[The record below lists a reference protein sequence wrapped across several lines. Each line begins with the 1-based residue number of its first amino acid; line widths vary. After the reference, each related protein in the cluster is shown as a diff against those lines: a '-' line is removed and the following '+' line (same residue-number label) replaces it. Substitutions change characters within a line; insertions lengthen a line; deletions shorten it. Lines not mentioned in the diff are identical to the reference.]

1 MLQNKIATRQGGE
14 VLDNEVLGS
23 QLAKYRKLYRYTQ
36 EDIAKYLNIQ
46 RQTYSN
52 YERGTR
58 TPDLKTLM
66 ALAKLYRVQL
76 DDFVTVRSDVVRDTV
91 TDYLKKKDLEKGK
104 KRTCTQMDLD
114 FFDCYLDLPEQ
125 YRSHLRLDAEL
136 LRFKAKGIL

>member
-1 MLQNKIATRQGGE
+1 MLLDKTSSQQGGE
-14 VLDNEVLGS
+14 LLDNEVLGL
-23 QLAKYRKLYRYTQ
+23 QLAKYRKLYHYTQ

-58 TPDLKTLM
+58 TPDLKTLI
-66 ALAKLYRVQL
+66 ALTKLYRIQL
-76 DDFVTVRSDVVRDTV
+76 DDLVTVRSDVVRDTV
-91 TDYLKKKDLEKGK
+91 TDYLKKKDQETGK

-114 FFDCYLDLPEQ
+114 FFDCYLDLPEED
-125 YRSHLRLDAEL
+125 RSHLRLNAEF